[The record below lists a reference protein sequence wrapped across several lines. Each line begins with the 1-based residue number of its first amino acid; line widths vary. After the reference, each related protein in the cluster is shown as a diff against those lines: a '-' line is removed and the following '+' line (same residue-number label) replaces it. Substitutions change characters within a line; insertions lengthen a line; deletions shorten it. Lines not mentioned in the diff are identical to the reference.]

1 MSTGQRSGCG
11 IAALVGGI
19 IGLIAAAILIL
30 FGLLWMIASS
40 SPESDP
46 GWFGTGLGMLIAGL
60 VLVAVCIVVIL
71 VTRPKKPVEIVQKV
85 DLTGD
90 VGMAK
95 LKCKNCGA
103 DLDQKSITLRE
114 GAIFVSCPYCGSTYQ
129 MVEEPK
135 W

>member
-1 MSTGQRSGCG
+1 MAGGQRSGCAV
-11 IAALVGGI
+11 AALVGGI
-19 IGLIAAAILIL
+19 IGFVVAAVLIL
-30 FGLLWMIASS
+30 FGILWMIASS
-40 SPESDP
+40 APDSEP
-46 GWFGTGLGMLIAGL
+46 GWFGTGVFMLIAGL
-60 VLVAVCIVVIL
+60 VIVVVSIVAIV
-71 VTRPKKPVEIVQKV
+71 VTRPKKPVEVVQKI

-103 DLDQKSITLRE
+103 ELDQKSITVRE
-114 GAIFVSCPYCGSTYQ
+114 GAIFVSCPYCGSIYQ